1 MWGDGRN
8 IAQITQLRR
17 LPLFDFDTG
26 NDILGYRFQR
36 FGTFLGRDAEYV
48 INNGEGD
55 PAGRPYTVVIS
66 KSSLVSI
73 RVNPISK

>member
-36 FGTFLGRDAEYV
+36 FGTFLGRDAE
-48 INNGEGD
+48 
-55 PAGRPYTVVIS
+55 
-66 KSSLVSI
+66 
-73 RVNPISK
+73 